1 MILETGLARG
11 ALAGARG
18 LRAAG
23 CHVGIG
29 SPVAGL
35 SARSRAVNEW
45 HRVPPVEAGKEPF
58 VEAVRDTVRAG
69 GYDIVFAAG
78 DAELLVISEERE
90 RLGATV
96 PHPPHPILLRGLDKL
111 DLMRAASD
119 AGLQVPETWE
129 ADAETLPEIEG
140 PVIVKPR
147 LRLGTDK
154 PGRRLGA
161 GVAATADEVRAHIA
175 QIEAAGGKA
184 LLQERL
190 SGSLIAW
197 IAVLDD
203 RSRVLVEVQ
212 QAARRLWPPGGG
224 VSASAVT
231 VPVSPAISRSAR
243 NLLERL
249 SWSGLVELQ
258 FIVGPD
264 GRARLIDLN
273 PRFYGSLALA
283 IGAGA
288 NLPAVWAASALGF
301 NSVRAEARVGE
312 RYHWLPADLRAVL
325 VEPTRRVPANL
336 VGALRWAFGAH
347 HSVWSARDPAPSAWY
362 AAQLLRGSAER
373 AIRRRARRET
383 RT

>member
-1 MILETGLARG
+1 MILETGVARG

-18 LRAAG
+18 LHEAG

-29 SPVAGL
+29 SPAAGL
-35 SARSRAVNEW
+35 SARSRAVAEW
-45 HRVPPVEAGKEPF
+45 HEVPPVEAGKEPF
-58 VEAVRDTVRAG
+58 IEAVRDTVRAR

-78 DAELLVISEERE
+78 DAELLAISEERE

-96 PHPPHPILLRGLDKL
+96 PHPPHPVLLRGLDKL
-111 DLMRAASD
+111 DLMRTASD
-119 AGLQVPETWE
+119 VGIDVPETSE
-129 ADAETLPEIEG
+129 TDAGTLPELDG

-147 LRLGTDK
+147 LRLATET

-161 GVAATADEVRAHIA
+161 MVATTADELRAHVA
-175 QIEAAGGKA
+175 EIEASRGKA

-190 SGSLIAW
+190 NGTLIAW
-197 IAVLDD
+197 IGVLDD

-212 QAARRLWPPGGG
+212 QTARRLWPPGGG

-231 VPVSPAISRSAR
+231 VPVSPEISRRAQT
-243 NLLERL
+243 LLERL

-258 FIVGPD
+258 FIVPPD
-264 GRARLIDLN
+264 GRPRLIDLN

-288 NLPAVWAASALGF
+288 NLPAVWAAASLGHEP
-301 NSVRAEARVGE
+301 VVGTARPGE
-312 RYHWLPADLRAVL
+312 RYHWLPADLRAL
-325 VEPTRRVPANL
+325 LAEPTRSVPADL
-336 VGALRWAFGAH
+336 VGALRWAVGAH
-347 HSVWSARDPAPSAWY
+347 HSVWSVRDPAPSAWY
-362 AAQLLRGSAER
+362 AAQLLRESAGR
-373 AIRRRARRET
+373 AFRRGRRER

>member
-1 MILETGLARG
+1 LILETGFARG

-18 LRAAG
+18 LREAG
-23 CHVGIG
+23 CRVGVG

-35 SARSRAVNEW
+35 SARSRAVSEW
-45 HRVPPVEAGKEPF
+45 HRVPPVEAGKEQF
-58 VEAVRDTVRAG
+58 VEAVRDTVRAR
-69 GYDIVFAAG
+69 GYDVVFAAG

-90 RLGATV
+90 RLGATI
-96 PHPPHPILLRGLDKL
+96 PHPPHPVLLLGLDKL

-119 AGLQVPETWE
+119 AGLHVPKTSE
-129 ADAETLPEIEG
+129 ANAETLPELDG

-161 GVAATADEVRAHIA
+161 RVATTAEEARAHIA

-184 LLQERL
+184 LLQERV

-197 IAVLDD
+197 IGVLDD

-231 VPVSPAISRSAR
+231 VPVSPTISQSAQ

-258 FIVGPD
+258 FIVAPD
-264 GRARLIDLN
+264 GRAQLIDLN

-288 NLPAVWAASALGF
+288 NLPAVWAAAAMGCDP
-301 NSVRAEARVGE
+301 VPGKARAGE
-312 RYHWLPADLRAVL
+312 RYHWLPADLRAL
-325 VEPTRRVPANL
+325 LAEPTRRVPADV
-336 VGALRWAFGAH
+336 VGVLRWAVGAH
-347 HSVWSARDPAPSAWY
+347 HSVWSVRDPAPGAWY
-362 AAQLLRGSAER
+362 AAQLLRGSVDR
-373 AIRRRARRET
+373 AIHRRGRGERRT
-383 RT
+383 